1 MNDEIIRIKDIIDGL
16 TSKISYIFKKPLDE
30 SFIAAILIL
39 RGNSFPN
46 ISGIDD
52 EDLKTLK
59 QFYEAFKKEKYNALE
74 IRRAFNEAYL
84 SSLREIENYTVNVSL
99 ELPLQ
104 FLNMITNTIV
114 DSFSYSNINI
124 LNAYANIGNLP
135 VLLKSNLKAEQKL
148 YVTVNDEKE
157 LIIAETL
164 RDFIGFDYPIQTD
177 LPALNFRCDLIV
189 SDPFL
194 RQVED
199 ILIFFEDYVPYLN
212 QGGFLVSSF
221 PTAFIRSRAFSD
233 TILNHGLVLVGL
245 IEYPSDIIEGIMA
258 SSIVILEKKNDNNK
272 EFFHAEMAS
281 IKDIDKN
288 IKVMDDCK
296 EYIKKYLGE

>member
-1 MNDEIIRIKDIIDGL
+1 MTEEITRIKDIIDGL
-16 TSKISYIFKKPLDE
+16 TTELSYIFKKPLDE
-30 SFIAAILIL
+30 SFIASILIL

-46 ISGIDD
+46 FKGISD
-52 EDLKTLK
+52 EDLKTIK
-59 QFYEAFKKEKYNALE
+59 AFYDAFKKESYTVPMM
-74 IRRAFNEAYL
+74 RRAFNEAYL
-84 SSLREIENYTVNVSL
+84 SSLREIDNYTINVSL

-104 FLNMITNTIV
+104 FLNMISVT
-114 DSFSYSNINI
+114 I
-124 LNAYANIGNLP
+124 LNSFNYSSVNVLNASGNIGNLP
-135 VLLKSNLKAEQKL
+135 VLLKSSIKDNQKL
-148 YVTVNDEKE
+148 YVTVNNENE

-164 RDFIGFDYPIQTD
+164 RDFCMFDYPIQTD
-177 LPALNFRCDLIV
+177 LPALNFRCDLIC

-212 QGGFLVSSF
+212 QGGFFVSSF

-245 IEYPSDIIEGIMA
+245 IEYPTDIVDGVIA
-258 SSIVILEKKNDNNK
+258 SSIVVLEKKNKQNK

-288 IKVMDDCK
+288 LEVMDDLK
-296 EYIKKYLGE
+296 KYITKYLGE